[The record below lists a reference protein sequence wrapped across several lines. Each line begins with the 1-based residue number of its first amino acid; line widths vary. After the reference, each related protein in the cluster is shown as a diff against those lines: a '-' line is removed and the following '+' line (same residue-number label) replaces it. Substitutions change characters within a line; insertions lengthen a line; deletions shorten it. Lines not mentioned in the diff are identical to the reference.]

1 MSVIPQNVKHDIIQ
15 SFFQL
20 TRSEEEIDLIE
31 YELGCII
38 HYYRD
43 QMTVINSAIAS
54 LKTED
59 NNTPFR
65 MGSIALLTKLRW
77 SMELLLHKAESVTLE
92 QHSEEVIYES
102 SSTEESDCDD

>member
-1 MSVIPQNVKHDIIQ
+1 
-15 SFFQL
+15 
-20 TRSEEEIDLIE
+20 
-31 YELGCII
+31 
-38 HYYRD
+38 
-43 QMTVINSAIAS
+43 MTVINSAIAS

-65 MGSIALLTKLRW
+65 MGSIAQLTKLRW
-77 SMELLLHKAESVTLE
+77 SMELLLHKAESVAFE